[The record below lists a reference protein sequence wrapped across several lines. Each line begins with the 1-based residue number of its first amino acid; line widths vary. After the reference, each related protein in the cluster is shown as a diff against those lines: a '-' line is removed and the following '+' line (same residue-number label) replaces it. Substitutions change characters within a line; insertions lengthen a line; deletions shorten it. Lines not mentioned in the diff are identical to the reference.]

1 MEPGRA
7 AVERRVVSLTGQ
19 AVGGI
24 DYGSPKGYP
33 GLF

>member
-1 MEPGRA
+1 MEFGRV
-7 AVERRVVSLTGQ
+7 AVEHRLVSLTGQ

-24 DYGSPKGYP
+24 DYGSPKGDP